1 MIEHHH
7 YILNVMCVMQC
18 NIINVLHTE
27 HNNGPVCYCC
37 WVKIQK
43 KKNGVKQTTHLM
55 SIRKYHSYT
64 IAVYTHHTLA
74 VGYVN

>member
-43 KKNGVKQTTHLM
+43 KKKM
-55 SIRKYHSYT
+55 E
-64 IAVYTHHTLA
+64 
-74 VGYVN
+74 